1 MAHEN
6 GRTCQG
12 ECAAVDREGGRG
24 VEAAELE
31 GGLARERQSRV
42 MRSSEVLKEAEEKA
56 SSIARNC
63 ADSCADSSSSC
74 RPSVRRPRWRPRP
87 K

>member
-1 MAHEN
+1 MSARQSIEK
-6 GRTCQG
+6 
-12 ECAAVDREGGRG
+12 AVAG

-31 GGLARERQSRV
+31 GRAGTGERRSRV

-74 RPSVRRPRWRPRP
+74 RPSVREMTNEMAAET
-87 K
+87 